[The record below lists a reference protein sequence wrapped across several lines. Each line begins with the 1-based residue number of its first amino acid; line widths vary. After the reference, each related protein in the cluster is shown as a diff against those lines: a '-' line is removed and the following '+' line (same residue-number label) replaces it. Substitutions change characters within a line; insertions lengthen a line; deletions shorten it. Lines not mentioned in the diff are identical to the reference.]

1 MRFICKDCGAVYE
14 GECSARPCDCG
25 GSLWYEP
32 QERRELHPSDIR
44 KDDFSLWRYEAAL
57 PMSRSERSVTLGEGM
72 TPLLPLEW
80 NGTEVFVKNDSL
92 MPTGSFKD
100 RGVVMMINSL
110 LAAGAGKI
118 AEDSSGNAGASVAAY
133 CAAAGIPC
141 EVFVPEGTSAGKV
154 VQAVAY
160 GADIHQVP
168 GARDNATLAAKSA
181 PGCSYAGHN
190 WHPMFVEGVRTIAYE
205 IWEQFGFQA
214 PDNYVCP
221 VGNGSL
227 AAGAWLGFKLLLD
240 SGEIKKMPRIFGV
253 QAEASNA
260 IYREFHGLS
269 EEFSPGHTIAEGVA
283 LRHSSKK
290 HQVVGMVRATGGEM
304 VSVNEGE
311 ILAALKQVVKKGY
324 FIEPTSAATFAGLSQ
339 LLARGVIAPGE
350 KTAVVIS
357 GNGLKAA
364 EEIRHLLQQ

>member
-1 MRFICKDCGAVYE
+1 MN
-14 GECSARPCDCG
+14 
-25 GSLWYEP
+25 
-32 QERRELHPSDIR
+32 RR
-44 KDDFSLWRYEAAL
+44 
-57 PMSRSERSVTLGEGM
+57 ERSVTLGEGM

-80 NGTEVFVKNDSL
+80 DRTEILVKNDSL

-141 EVFVPEGTSAGKV
+141 EVFVPEGTSVGKV
-154 VQAVAY
+154 VQAIAY
-160 GADIHQVP
+160 GANIHQVP
-168 GARDNATLAAKSA
+168 GPRDNAGTAARTA
-181 PGCSYAGHN
+181 PGCAYAGHN
-190 WHPMFVEGVRTIAYE
+190 WHPLFVEGVRTIAYE
-205 IWEQFGFQA
+205 IWEQSGFSA

-269 EEFSPGHTIAEGVA
+269 QDFTPGHTIAEGVA

-290 HQVVGMVRATGGEM
+290 HQVAQWVRSSGGEM
-304 VSVNEGE
+304 VSAAEDE
-311 ILAALKQVVKKGY
+311 ILTALKKIVKKGY

-339 LLARGVIAPGE
+339 LIARGVIKPGE
-350 KTAVVIS
+350 RTVAVIS

-364 EEIRHLLQQ
+364 EEIRHLLKQ